1 MLKVKQFIK
10 RFGTDIA
17 GYTCLLLVLPIGLLP
32 GPGGI
37 PLLVAGLGLLSIHN
51 IWAKGMLD
59 YVKKHSQSLRT
70 IFFPRKRAIEWFW
83 DLSAIALF
91 VSACIISI
99 YADYWFF
106 KAMGTGMGAVSTTIA
121 LFNRGRLDS
130 LQRRFKRNI

>member
-1 MLKVKQFIK
+1 MQKMKRFIK

-17 GYTCLLLVLPIGLLP
+17 GYVCLILVLPIGLIP

-51 IWAKGMLD
+51 TWAKGLLD

-70 IFFPRKRAIEWFW
+70 IFFPRKKALEWFW
-83 DLSAIALF
+83 DIFAILLF
-91 VSACIISI
+91 TSACFISI
-99 YADYWFF
+99 YADQWFF
-106 KAMGTGMGAVSTTIA
+106 KATGTGMGAVSTTIV

-130 LQRRFKRNI
+130 LQRRFRRKR